1 MEIKK
6 EILTALLIIGLT
18 VGFGMLFTY
27 GAGLMTGQN
36 IALDACAGCMNM
48 AAGLGG

>member
-1 MEIKK
+1 MNTKK
-6 EILTALLIIGLT
+6 EVLTFLSIVVLTTIAGL
-18 VGFGMLFTY
+18 LFTY
-27 GAGLMTGQN
+27 AAGLVTGQN